1 MADFRTHIS
10 FSTIIG
16 FGYGAAGHWYFGLEP
31 DTSMLGA
38 CLCSVAGMLPDLD
51 SASGRPIR
59 ESLAFGAAVVPMLL
73 IDRFQQLG
81 LPPATMVLAGTLVY
95 LLIRFGLGWIL
106 KNYTVHRGMF
116 HSFPALAIVAIVG
129 YLVTGSAALHVRYF
143 HAGALAL
150 GYLSHLVLDEIYSVD
165 VLGTRIKRSFGTA
178 LKLYDGRRIDH
189 SIAMAVATVALLVV
203 TPPTRTFFDGMT
215 SSDMWSGLR
224 QRLLPPDNKWFGI
237 TGDVTAFASRKPA
250 APLPEQANAPAK
262 DGGAAAAPIATGS
275 LPAAGERPT
284 PAPSARP

>member
-10 FSTIIG
+10 FSTILGI
-16 FGYGAAGHWYFGLEP
+16 GYGAAGHWYFDLPG

-81 LPPATMVLAGTLVY
+81 LPPASMVLAGALVY
-95 LLIRFGLGWIL
+95 LSIRFGLAWLL

-116 HSFPALAIVAIVG
+116 HSIPALAIVAIVG
-129 YLVTGSAALHVRYF
+129 YLVTGSAQMHIRYY

-165 VLGTRIKRSFGTA
+165 LRHVRIKSSFGTA
-178 LKLYDGRRIDH
+178 LKFWGPSLWGNFSVYAKLAILALVAFGDPIYMEQFQAGAQQTAETSTQRIERT
-189 SIAMAVATVALLVV
+189 ARELVD
-203 TPPTRTFFDGMT
+203 RI
-215 SSDMWSGLR
+215 WR
-224 QRLLPPDNKWFGI
+224 
-237 TGDVTAFASRKPA
+237 
-250 APLPEQANAPAK
+250 
-262 DGGAAAAPIATGS
+262 
-275 LPAAGERPT
+275 
-284 PAPSARP
+284 

>member
-10 FSTIIG
+10 FSTILG
-16 FGYGAAGHWYFGLEP
+16 FGYGAAGHWYFGLPP

-73 IDRFQQLG
+73 IDRFQQLSV
-81 LPPATMVLAGTLVY
+81 PPATMVLAGALVY
-95 LLIRFGLGWIL
+95 LLIRFGLGWFL

-116 HSFPALAIVAIVG
+116 HSIPALAIVAIVG
-129 YLVTGSAALHVRYF
+129 YLITGCAALDVRYF

-165 VLGTRIKRSFGTA
+165 LRHVRIKSSFGTA
-178 LKLYDGRRIDH
+178 LKFWGPSLWGNFSVY
-189 SIAMAVATVALLVV
+189 AKLALLSVV
-203 TPPTRTFFDGMT
+203 A
-215 SSDMWSGLR
+215 
-224 QRLLPPDNKWFGI
+224 FGDPI
-237 TGDVTAFASRKPA
+237 YMEQFQQGAEKTA
-250 APLPEQANAPAK
+250 E
-262 DGGAAAAPIATGS
+262 TTT
-275 LPAAGERPT
+275 ERIEHT
-284 PAPSARP
+284 AREMVDRIWR